1 MKPPSLRRR
10 ILYGSLILL
19 ALASLLGALAVPEV
33 RHLGRAIRET
43 LYRNYLS
50 IQAAQHMQAALWHLQ
65 LAERDGTAAAV
76 LPSCQEEFTHW
87 IDVEEQDITEIGE
100 AELAHEIDER
110 GRRIFGEL
118 ADTRHLPGTHDVA
131 FAVLHQKLDQLI
143 EMNRDAMFRA
153 DSRASRLGDRLTYEF
168 VAGLVGLLL
177 LGSVISWTLAA
188 TIAQPLSQLADRLR
202 SFSLRGPALRLG
214 EQPLAELQA
223 VAVEFNKMAE
233 RLEQFEK
240 LNIDRL
246 IYEKSKTEAIIE
258 SLEDGIVLIDPAG
271 TVTHINEI
279 AAIIL
284 GVERADALGSAFDDL
299 DSNHPH
305 YLRVRAAL
313 RGLSGQAHELHQ
325 VEVDLRVRGRDHSY
339 VLKPIVLPQDDGRAL
354 GTMLILQDITYLR
367 DKDRARANLV
377 ATLSH
382 ELKTPLTSLAL
393 SAELLERRNANMDEK
408 QRELIASVAEDVGRL
423 RLLADNLL
431 NLARGEVVAITLQGE
446 PVELGQLAASIAKT
460 FAMQAEQ
467 KGVTLNVATSE
478 HSATITGDAVKLSWV
493 VSNLVANALRYTPPG
508 GAIELSATRTNGAV
522 QLKVAD
528 TGPGIPP
535 EVRDHLFK
543 RFAQWSVN
551 GAEPGSAGLGL
562 AIAKEIVEAHG
573 GRIFVESEVGHG
585 TCFTVSLPV
594 RVEGSWPSS
603 S

>member
-1 MKPPSLRRR
+1 MNPPSLRQR
-10 ILYGSLILL
+10 IRNTSLLL
-19 ALASLLGALAVPEV
+19 LGFAVILGALAVPEV
-33 RHLGRAIRET
+33 RQLGRAIRET

-50 IQAAQHMQAALWHLQ
+50 IEAAQHMHAALWRLQ
-65 LAERDGTAAAV
+65 LAERDGAVAAI
-76 LPSCQEEFTHW
+76 LPGSQAEFLHW
-87 IDVEEQDITEIGE
+87 IDVEEHDITEIGE
-100 AELAHEIDER
+100 AELAQDIDQR
-110 GRRIFGEL
+110 GRRLFLEVGGPSPAKANEV
-118 ADTRHLPGTHDVA
+118 D
-131 FAVLHQKLDQLI
+131 FAILHQKLNQLI

-153 DSRASRLGDRLTYEF
+153 DSRASRLGDRVTYEF
-168 VAGLVGLLL
+168 VAGLIALLI
-177 LGSVISWTLAA
+177 LGSVISWTLAGTVA
-188 TIAQPLSQLADRLR
+188 KPLSELADRLR

-223 VAVEFNKMAE
+223 VAFEFNKMAE

-240 LNIDRL
+240 LNVDRL

-258 SLEDGIVLIDPAG
+258 SLEDGVVLIDPAG

-284 GVERADALGSAFDDL
+284 GVERKDALGSEFDDL

-313 RGLSGQAHELHQ
+313 HDLNGPAHELHQ
-325 VEVDLRVRGRDHSY
+325 VEVELRVRGRDHTY
-339 VLKPIVLPQDDGRAL
+339 VLKRVPLPVDDGRAL

-393 SAELLERRNANMDEK
+393 SAELLERRKANLDEK
-408 QRELIASVAEDVGRL
+408 QNELVASVAEDVRRL
-423 RLLADNLL
+423 RSLADNLL

-446 PVELGQLAASIAKT
+446 PVDLGQLATSIAKT

-467 KGVTLNVATSE
+467 KGVSLNVATGSF
-478 HSATITGDAVKLSWV
+478 STTITGDAVKLSWV
-493 VSNLVANALRYTPPG
+493 VSNLLANALRYTPHG
-508 GAIELSATRTNGAV
+508 GAIALSAARLDDAV
-522 QLKVAD
+522 ELKVTD
-528 TGPGIPP
+528 TGPGIPS

-551 GAEPGSAGLGL
+551 GAQPGSAGLGL

-573 GRIFVESEVGHG
+573 GRIFVESEVGEG

-594 RVEGSWPSS
+594 RLGETWPRS
-603 S
+603 